1 LNYRNIVPGLTGGIG
16 VYDILNAK
24 PSIAQAYNG
33 DYAPVPGR
41 SREYVVKL
49 SYQLNFKK

>member
-1 LNYRNIVPGLTGGIG
+1 MLPGLTGGLG
-16 VYDILNAK
+16 VYDLLNQH
-24 PSIAQAYNG
+24 PSIPQAYDG

-49 SYQLNFKK
+49 SYQIDFKK